1 MAFLPLDAVHSAAYA
16 MACTCLSRSAVVWK
30 RLNLSSDFLAGS
42 LFMKICCFRP
52 VPCFILDTIQD
63 RAVITVERQQGIVCE
78 LSNDVIFNDLE
89 RR

>member
-1 MAFLPLDAVHSAAYA
+1 
-16 MACTCLSRSAVVWK
+16 
-30 RLNLSSDFLAGS
+30 
-42 LFMKICCFRP
+42 MKICCFRP

-63 RAVITVERQQGIVCE
+63 RAVIAVERQQQIVCE